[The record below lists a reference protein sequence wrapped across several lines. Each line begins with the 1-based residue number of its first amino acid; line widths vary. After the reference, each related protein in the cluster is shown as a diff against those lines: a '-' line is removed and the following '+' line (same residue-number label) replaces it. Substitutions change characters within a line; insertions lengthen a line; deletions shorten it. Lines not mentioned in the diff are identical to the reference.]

1 MTNHAAGIHNSINS
15 LGEGVLDSLT
25 QKVAATTVP
34 VPVPVP
40 LPPSLSLSLSLL
52 LPLSLSLRACG
63 RRQGMFLFQ
72 VRRKRQ
78 EKCQTWPEDQSM
90 NRSCVFF
97 CGQ

>member
-40 LPPSLSLSLSLL
+40 VPLPPSLSLSLSLSFS
-52 LPLSLSLRACG
+52 LSLSLYEPADAG
-63 RRQGMFLFQ
+63 RG
-72 VRRKRQ
+72 
-78 EKCQTWPEDQSM
+78 C
-90 NRSCVFF
+90 F
-97 CGQ
+97 CFRFGESAKKNARLGQKINL